1 MTVLFLGLICIC
13 PTARASQEVDIPINR
28 VVLFNS
34 GVGYFEHS
42 GMVSGDVVAQ
52 LSFKAGQINDVL
64 KSMVLMDFDGGTVR
78 SVNYS
83 PREPL
88 ARALKSF
95 SIDLSGDPSLEKLL
109 KQIRGVQ
116 VELFAPESIEGTVIG
131 VQIRR
136 REIIHDGKTTIIDQ
150 SILNLLVDGAIT
162 PIPIENIDRIQLVD
176 EALAAE
182 LEKALALLG
191 ESIDTEKRPVEI
203 YFDGTGKR
211 EVAIGYVVQTP
222 VWKSSY
228 RLVLGQDEPRLQGW
242 AIVENTTDADWEN
255 VQLELISGRPISF
268 IQDLYTPLYLDRP
281 VVKPAK
287 FASLRPQMHGEGIE
301 AKDEEQ
307 RLSRRVL
314 RANKSRLG
322 RPLDGPISRTSGPMM
337 ERSRVAGYA
346 MEAAADRAYEPMKRQ
361 LAKGV
366 AAVAVAGEV
375 GELFRYAIEE
385 PVNLT
390 RRRSA
395 MLPIIN
401 SSIQA
406 EAVSI
411 YNQQVLAKHPLSGSW
426 VTNNTDMLLLSGP
439 VTVFDGGTY
448 AGDAQIDN
456 LPPGDKRLI
465 SYAVDLKVTV
475 DPSESSTNEVF
486 SGQINRGVL
495 KISHRRIW
503 RKKYVIKNKDDAE
516 KRLIIEHSRHAS
528 RKLLTPK
535 KPAETTPRLYRFDVS
550 VDAGKTKDF
559 TVESEQIYYES
570 IGILAGNFDALVRYA
585 KTGKISEKVREALAP
600 ALEMRRKIGE
610 LEDKLVEL
618 KKEMA
623 QITVDQER
631 IRKNLQ
637 YSVTRGSPL
646 GKRYLAKLSAQEDRV
661 DKIALSESDA
671 RDEIARLKQKLSDYL
686 ASLKVD

>member
-1 MTVLFLGLICIC
+1 MKRLVTAVLFLGLIAG
-13 PTARASQEVDIPINR
+13 PTLARADEDIKEVEVPINR

-42 GMVSGDVVAQ
+42 GTVSGDGVAQ

-64 KSMVLMDFDGGTVR
+64 KSMVLMDFGGGTVR

-116 VELFAPESIEGTVIG
+116 VELFAPESIKGTVIG
-131 VQIRR
+131 VQTRR
-136 REIIHDGKTTIIDQ
+136 REIIHDGKTTIINQ
-150 SILNLLVDGAIT
+150 PILNLLVDGAIT
-162 PIPIENIDRIQLVD
+162 PIPIENIDRIELVD

-203 YFDGTGKR
+203 YFDGKGERK
-211 EVAIGYVVQTP
+211 VAIGYVVQTP

-281 VVKPAK
+281 VVKPAQ
-287 FASLRPQMHGEGIE
+287 FASLRPQMYGEGIE

-307 RLSRRVL
+307 RLGRRVS
-314 RANKSRLG
+314 RARK
-322 RPLDGPISRTSGPMM
+322 SGPAGAPMM
-337 ERSRVAGYA
+337 NRDYSVVSSMEMAAGQA
-346 MEAAADRAYEPMKRQ
+346 FEPMKRQ

-366 AAVAVAGEV
+366 AAVAAAGEV
-375 GELFRYAIEE
+375 GELFRYAIKE
-385 PVNLT
+385 PVNLA

-401 SSIQA
+401 SPIQA

-411 YNQQVLAKHPLSGSW
+411 YNQQVLATHPLSGSW

-448 AGDAQIDN
+448 TGDAQIDN
-456 LPPGDKRLI
+456 MPAGDRRLI

-475 DPSESSTNEVF
+475 DPSESSSSQIF
-486 SGQINRGVL
+486 KGQINRGVL

-516 KRLIIEHSRHAS
+516 KRLIVEHPRHAS
-528 RKLLTPK
+528 RKLLAPE
-535 KPAETTPRLYRFDVS
+535 KPAETTPKLYRFDVK
-550 VDAGKTKDF
+550 VDAGKTRDF

-600 ALEMRRKIGE
+600 ALQMRRKIGE
-610 LEDKLVEL
+610 LKDKLTEL

-661 DKIALSESDA
+661 DQIAVAESEA
-671 RDEIARLKQKLSDYL
+671 RDEIARLTQKLSDYL